1 MARAS
6 RFRFS
11 KGALERLPPAVSG
24 RDTYY
29 DLDVPKLALRVT
41 SAGAKTFY
49 VITRDRTGE
58 QSKMFWLKI
67 GTFPDC
73 TVENA
78 RKLATVEL
86 GKFSAGDNPVITKRK
101 ALARLTLEQ
110 AFEQYMELHA
120 IPKGRKRV
128 DDFRAIWERCIGRMP
143 ATERKRHGRARTKH
157 PAGVDWSARYLDE
170 ITSADVRRLHAQI
183 GATRKTLPDGSE
195 GPHQRVMA
203 NSALEVLRSVYQRAI
218 EYGYQGDNPASGIRK
233 FQKNKRDRFIQSAEL
248 PAFFAALGEDTSE
261 DFKHFVLLALLTGA
275 RRTNVLSARWQDINL
290 AEGTWRIPDTKGG
303 EPLLL
308 PLVPEAV
315 EILKQRSPKREGYV
329 FPAES
334 KSGHMTPP
342 KKRWQAL
349 AKRAGVAD
357 IRIHDLRRS
366 LGSWQAIGG
375 ASLVV
380 IGRTLGHKS
389 PDATAI
395 YARLSMDPVRAAME
409 SATSAMLVAGG
420 IKAPVKVMP
429 IRRKRKPGA
438 RGG

>member
-1 MARAS
+1 
-6 RFRFS
+6 
-11 KGALERLPPAVSG
+11 
-24 RDTYY
+24 
-29 DLDVPKLALRVT
+29 
-41 SAGAKTFY
+41 
-49 VITRDRTGE
+49 
-58 QSKMFWLKI
+58 
-67 GTFPDC
+67 
-73 TVENA
+73 
-78 RKLATVEL
+78 VEL

-101 ALARLTLEQ
+101 ERARLTLEQ

-120 IPKGRKRV
+120 VPKGCKRV

-170 ITSADVRRLHAQI
+170 IPSADVRRLHAQI

-218 EYGYQGDNPASGIRK
+218 EYGYQGENPASGIGK
-233 FQKNKRDRFIQSAEL
+233 FKKNKRDRFIQSAEL
-248 PAFFAALGEDTSE
+248 PTFFAALGEDTSE

-290 AEGTWRIPDTKGG
+290 AEGTWRIPDTKSG

-315 EILKQRSPKREGYV
+315 EILKQRNPKREGYV

-349 AKRAGVAD
+349 AKRAGAED

-366 LGSWQAIGG
+366 LGSWQARVG

-389 PDATAI
+389 PESTAI
-395 YARLSMDPVRAAME
+395 YARLSMEPVRAAME

-420 IKAPVKVMP
+420 IKAPVEVTP